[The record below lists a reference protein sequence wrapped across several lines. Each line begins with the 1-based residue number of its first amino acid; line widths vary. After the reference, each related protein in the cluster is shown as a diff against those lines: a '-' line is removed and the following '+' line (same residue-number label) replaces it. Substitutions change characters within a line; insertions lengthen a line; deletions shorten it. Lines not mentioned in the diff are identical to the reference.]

1 MLVWWTDVENAD
13 QSQGIKINLKQ
24 LFANFFRLKNVR
36 GEDWLNL
43 TFAKS
48 IYVWSFQFETKIK
61 TYLYNLNKQRH
72 KVSYVLF
79 KNFVFNPTTTLLALL
94 GLWTLTYANS
104 MYALR
109 PQQEVTRSKWKW
121 ATMLQKALKY
131 FEGTL
136 MDSNEVPYDFSSLF
150 FLYFLSF
157 QTAQFSTRKS

>member
-1 MLVWWTDVENAD
+1 MARRC
-13 QSQGIKINLKQ
+13 
-24 LFANFFRLKNVR
+24 LFL
-36 GEDWLNL
+36 
-43 TFAKS
+43 
-48 IYVWSFQFETKIK
+48 IYLWKKFLFVFQFETKIK

-104 MYALR
+104 LYALR

-136 MDSNEVPYDFSSLF
+136 MDSNEVPNDFSSLF